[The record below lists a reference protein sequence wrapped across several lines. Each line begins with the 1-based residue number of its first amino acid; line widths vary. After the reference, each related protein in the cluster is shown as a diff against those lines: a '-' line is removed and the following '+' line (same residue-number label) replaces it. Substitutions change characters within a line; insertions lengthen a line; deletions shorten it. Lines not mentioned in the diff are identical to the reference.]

1 MVMSHGWLGTTVVLV
16 GAVMLAGC
24 STGRLQGER
33 DALREENLEL
43 RDQMATTQGQLQD
56 AELSLSD
63 RERRISDL
71 ETKLA
76 DRKNPVPRLAA
87 ISANESG
94 FAGIKGVET
103 TTERGRVT
111 VRVPGDIL
119 FDSGKVSLKGTA
131 KRTLDQIAQVI
142 NNEYSGKMVRIAGYT
157 DTDPIRKSRWS
168 DNLEL
173 SSQRAMAVHR
183 YLQKRGVAAKQMSA
197 AGFGQWHPRGSK
209 KTSRRVEIIVEL
221 Q

>member
-1 MVMSHGWLGTTVVLV
+1 MVMNHAWLRTAVVVLS
-16 GAVMLAGC
+16 AVMLTGC
-24 STGRLQGER
+24 SIGKLQRER
-33 DALREENLEL
+33 DALYQENIEL
-43 RDQMATTQGQLQD
+43 RDQLDASRGDLRD
-56 AELSLSD
+56 AELSLQD
-63 RERRISDL
+63 REGTIADL
-71 ETKLA
+71 QTKLA
-76 DRKNPVPRLAA
+76 QRKAA
-87 ISANESG
+87 PPPAMAIDANRSA

-119 FDSGKVSLKGTA
+119 FDSGKVNLKGSA

-142 NNEYSGKMVRIAGYT
+142 KDDYRGKMVRIAGYT
-157 DTDPIRKSRWS
+157 DTDPIRKSRWL

-183 YLQKRGVAAKQMSA
+183 YLQKRGVAPKQLSA
-197 AGFGQWHPRGSK
+197 AAFGQWHPRGSK
-209 KTSRRVEIIVEL
+209 AASRRVEIVVEL